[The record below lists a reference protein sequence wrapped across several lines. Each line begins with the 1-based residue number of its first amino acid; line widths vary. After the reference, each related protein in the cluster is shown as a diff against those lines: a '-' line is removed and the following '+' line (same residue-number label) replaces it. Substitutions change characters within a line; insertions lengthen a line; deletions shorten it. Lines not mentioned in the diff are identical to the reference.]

1 MVNDYL
7 ENIPAAMATA
17 MEMAM
22 ARLRPMTR
30 ARARA
35 RTESRVKNGR
45 SERLELSNAL
55 DVSLVKQNTLII
67 SFVPF

>member
-7 ENIPAAMATA
+7 ENIPAAMATAMATA

-35 RTESRVKNGR
+35 RASP
-45 SERLELSNAL
+45 AL
-55 DVSLVKQNTLII
+55 K
-67 SFVPF
+67 SFVQELDLLKKRYHSS

>member
-1 MVNDYL
+1 MTCIKMVNDYL
-7 ENIPAAMATA
+7 ENIPAAMATVMATA

-35 RTESRVKNGR
+35 SP
-45 SERLELSNAL
+45 AL
-55 DVSLVKQNTLII
+55 QSLVQELDLLKKLIQI
-67 SFVPF
+67 QYRGIN

>member
-1 MVNDYL
+1 MTCIKMVNDYL
-7 ENIPAAMATA
+7 ENIPAAMATVMATA

-35 RTESRVKNGR
+35 S
-45 SERLELSNAL
+45 SAL
-55 DVSLVKQNTLII
+55 QSLVEELDLLKKLIQI
-67 SFVPF
+67 QYRGIN